1 VDDSRVTSHES
12 RVQSQD
18 SPFGSIHD
26 SRLQT
31 RDLVTMPIFTTQH
44 ENGIALVTFDLAGES
59 VNKLSSAARLEL
71 EALLNQLRDDGGTRA
86 IVLISGKADN
96 FIAGADIEEFTA
108 LTTQAQAERLSFEGQ
123 ETVSRVE
130 TFHKPIVAAINGACL
145 GGGLELALA
154 CHYRIATDHPKTQ
167 LGLPEVQLGL
177 IPGAG
182 GCQRLPRLIGARAA
196 LDMILTGRTERAA
209 KALRLGLVDEVVP
222 PSILRQ
228 TAIAAADRL
237 VREGLP
243 KRTATGGLPGLVLD
257 RTSAGRRL
265 VYRESRKQILKKNGG
280 HYPAP
285 FAALE
290 AVRVGLEQGVAA
302 GLAEEHRAFGQ
313 LAVGDVSRRLVQ
325 IFFATTALKKDDGVP
340 PGKATP
346 RQIRRLG
353 VVGSGFMGAGIA
365 GTAVLN
371 VEIDTR
377 LKDADLDRVG
387 KGLRAADALLTER
400 LKRRRISRSQYDRLS
415 GLLSGSVDF
424 SGFSRADLV
433 IEAVFE
439 DLDTKRRVLAEVEE
453 HVRPDTIFATNTST
467 IPIRQIAARARRPE
481 RVLGMHF
488 FSPVEKMPLLEVIP
502 TLASAPDMVVTA
514 VRFGRRMGKT
524 VIVVADRPG
533 FWVNRIL
540 SPYLNEAGHLL
551 QEGVPI
557 GLIDRVMTSFG
568 FPVGPVALLDEVG
581 LDVAE
586 KAGGVMH
593 EAFGERMK
601 PAGAL
606 GRLIGGSRLGRKNGR
621 GFYQYKEGHKAGP
634 DNGVYALLNVRP
646 VDADP
651 ELVQRRL
658 VYSMLNEAALASAED
673 VVRSPRDGD
682 IGAIFGIGFP
692 AFRGGPLRMID
703 DLSAAGVVE
712 TLYQL
717 QEQFGERFR
726 PAASLLEM
734 ARGSRRYYPA

>member
-1 VDDSRVTSHES
+1 M
-12 RVQSQD
+12 
-18 SPFGSIHD
+18 GA
-26 SRLQT
+26 
-31 RDLVTMPIFTTQH
+31 FTTSN
-44 ENGIALVTFDLAGES
+44 ENGIAVITFNLPGEP
-59 VNKLSSAARLEL
+59 VNKLSNAARVEL
-71 EALLNQLRDDGGTRA
+71 EALLIGFRDDPGTRA
-86 IVLISGKADN
+86 LVLISGKPDN

-108 LTTQAQAERLSFEGQ
+108 LTSQDAAERLSFQGQ

-130 TFHKPIVAAINGACL
+130 TFHKPIVAAIHGACL

-196 LDMILTGRTERAA
+196 LDMILAGKSERAT

-222 PSILRQ
+222 KSILRRV
-228 TAIAAADRL
+228 AVEAADRL
-237 VREGLP
+237 AREGLP
-243 KRTATGGLPGLVLD
+243 ERKGKGGLAGMMLD
-257 RTSAGRRL
+257 RTAAGRRL
-265 VYRESRKQILKKNGG
+265 VYRAARKQVLQKTGG

-285 FAALE
+285 LAALE
-290 AVRVGLEQGVAA
+290 AVRVGLEQGVTA
-302 GLAEEHRAFGQ
+302 GLAEEHRAFGE
-313 LAVGDVSRRLVQ
+313 LAVGDVSRKLVQ

-340 PGKATP
+340 PGSAAP

-353 VVGSGFMGAGIA
+353 IIGSGFMGAGIA

-371 VEIDTR
+371 VEVDTR
-377 LKDADLDRVG
+377 LKDSDLARVG
-387 KGLRAADALLTER
+387 KGLKAATGLLGDRLKKRRLTRPQYER
-400 LKRRRISRSQYDRLS
+400 LSA
-415 GLLSGSVDF
+415 LLSGSADY

-439 DLDTKRRVLAEVEE
+439 DVEVKRKVLAEVEAV
-453 HVRPDTIFATNTST
+453 VRPDSIFATNTST
-467 IPIRQIAARARRPE
+467 IPIRQIAEQARRPE

-488 FSPVEKMPLLEVIP
+488 FSPVDRMPLLEVIP
-502 TLASAPDMVVTA
+502 TAATSPDTIVTA

-557 GLIDRVMTSFG
+557 ELIDRTMTRFG

-586 KAGGVMH
+586 KAGTVMH

-606 GRLIGGSRLGRKNGR
+606 SRMLGGTRLGRKNGK
-621 GFYQYKEGHKAGP
+621 GFYKYREGHKAGV
-634 DNGVYALLNVRP
+634 DKTVYQLLGVRP
-646 VDADP
+646 GDAHP
-651 ELVQRRL
+651 ELVERRL
-658 VYSMLNEAALASAED
+658 VYAMLNEAAMACAEN
-673 VVRSPRDGD
+673 VVRSPRDAD

-692 AFRGGPLRMID
+692 AFRGGPLRMVD
-703 DLSAAGVVE
+703 DLGAGKVVE

-717 QEQFGERFR
+717 QEQYGERFR
-726 PAASLLEM
+726 PAPALLEM
-734 ARGSRRYYPA
+734 SRRSGRYYPA

>member
-1 VDDSRVTSHES
+1 VPS
-12 RVQSQD
+12 
-18 SPFGSIHD
+18 
-26 SRLQT
+26 
-31 RDLVTMPIFTTQH
+31 FTTTN
-44 ENGIALVTFDLAGES
+44 ENGIAVLTFDLPGEP
-59 VNKLSSAARLEL
+59 VNKLTSSVRDEL
-71 EALLNQLRDDGGTRA
+71 EALLNQLRDDPPTRA
-86 IVLISGKADN
+86 VVLISGKPDN

-108 LTTQAQAERLSFEGQ
+108 ITSQDAAERLSFQGQ

-130 TFHKPIVAAINGACL
+130 TFHKPIVAAIHGACL

-196 LDMILTGRTERAA
+196 LDMILAGKSERAS

-222 PSILRQ
+222 QSILRQ
-228 TAIAAADRL
+228 VAIAAADRL
-237 VREGLP
+237 AREGLP
-243 KRTATGGLPGLVLD
+243 QRARSGGLTGFVLD
-257 RTSAGRRL
+257 RTPAGRSL
-265 VYRESRKQILKKNGG
+265 VYRGARKQVLKKTGG

-285 FAALE
+285 LAALE
-290 AVRVGLEQGVAA
+290 AVRVGLEQGVTA
-302 GLAEEHRAFGQ
+302 GLAEEHRAFGE
-313 LAVGDVSRRLVQ
+313 LAVGDVSRKLVQ

-340 PGKATP
+340 SGTATP

-353 VVGSGFMGAGIA
+353 IVGSGFMGAGIA

-371 VEIDTR
+371 VEVDTR
-377 LKDADLDRVG
+377 LKDSDLARVG
-387 KGLRAADALLTER
+387 KGLKTATALLAER
-400 LKRRRISRSQYDRLS
+400 LERRRLTRPQYDRLS
-415 GLLSGSVDF
+415 ALLSGSADYN
-424 SGFSRADLV
+424 GFKRADLV

-453 HVRPDTIFATNTST
+453 QVRPETIFATNTST
-467 IPIRQIAARARRPE
+467 IPIRHIAAGARRPE
-481 RVLGMHF
+481 RILGMHF
-488 FSPVEKMPLLEVIP
+488 FSPVERMPLLEVIP
-502 TLASAPDMVVTA
+502 TTATSPDTIVTA

-540 SPYLNEAGHLL
+540 SPYLNEAGYLL
-551 QEGVPI
+551 QEGAPI
-557 GLIDRVMTSFG
+557 ELIDRTMTAFG

-606 GRLIGGSRLGRKNGR
+606 GRMLGATRLGRKNGR
-621 GFYQYKEGHKAGP
+621 GFYRYREGHKAGVDKSVYP
-634 DNGVYALLNVRP
+634 LLGVHP
-646 VDADP
+646 VDAHED
-651 ELVQRRL
+651 LVQRRL
-658 VYSMLNEAALASAED
+658 VYAMLNEAAMACSEG
-673 VVRSPRDGD
+673 VVRSPRDAD

-703 DLSAAGVVE
+703 DLGPGRVVE

-726 PAASLLEM
+726 PAASLLDM
-734 ARGSRRYYPA
+734 SRKSGRYYPA

>member
-1 VDDSRVTSHES
+1 MSA
-12 RVQSQD
+12 
-18 SPFGSIHD
+18 
-26 SRLQT
+26 
-31 RDLVTMPIFTTQH
+31 FTTSN
-44 ENGIALVTFDLAGES
+44 ENGVAVITFDLPGEP
-59 VNKLSSAARLEL
+59 VNKLTATVRVGL
-71 EALLNQLRDDGGTRA
+71 EALLIGFRDDPATRA
-86 IVLISGKADN
+86 VVLISGKPDN

-108 LTTQAQAERLSFEGQ
+108 LTSQDSAERLSFEGQ

-130 TFHKPIVAAINGACL
+130 TFHKPIVAAIHGACL

-196 LDMILTGRTERAA
+196 LDMILAGKSERAT

-222 PSILRQ
+222 QSILRQ
-228 TAIAAADRL
+228 VAISGADRL
-237 VREGLP
+237 AREGLP
-243 KRTATGGLPGLVLD
+243 KRAGKGGMAGLLLD

-265 VYRESRKQILKKNGG
+265 VYRAARKQVLKKTGG

-285 FAALE
+285 LAALE
-290 AVRVGLEQGVAA
+290 AVRVGLEQGVTA
-302 GLAEEHRAFGQ
+302 GLAEEHRAFGE
-313 LAVGDVSRRLVQ
+313 LAVGDVSRKLVQ

-340 PGKATP
+340 PGSATP

-353 VVGSGFMGAGIA
+353 IIGSGFMGAGIA

-371 VEIDTR
+371 VEVDTR
-377 LKDADLDRVG
+377 LKDADLARVG
-387 KGLRAADALLTER
+387 KGVKAATKLLADRLEKRRLTRPQYER
-400 LKRRRISRSQYDRLS
+400 LSA
-415 GLLSGSVDF
+415 LLSGAADY
-424 SGFSRADLV
+424 SGFKRADLV

-439 DLDTKRRVLAEVEE
+439 DLEVKRKVLTEVESQ
-453 HVRPDTIFATNTST
+453 VRPDAIFATNTST
-467 IPIRQIAARARRPE
+467 IPIRQIAERARHSE

-488 FSPVEKMPLLEVIP
+488 FSPVERMPLLEIIP
-502 TLASAPDMVVTA
+502 TSATSPDTIVTA

-551 QEGVPI
+551 QEGVSI
-557 GLIDRVMTSFG
+557 ELIDGTMTAFG

-586 KAGGVMH
+586 KAGNVMH

-606 GRLIGGSRLGRKNGR
+606 GRMLSATRLGRKNAR
-621 GFYQYKEGHKAGP
+621 GFYRYQKGHKAGVDKSVYP
-634 DNGVYALLNVRP
+634 VLGVKP
-646 VDADP
+646 VEADAD
-651 ELVQRRL
+651 LVQRRL
-658 VYSMLNEAALASAED
+658 VYAMLNEAALACAEN
-673 VVRSPRDGD
+673 VVRSPRDAD
-682 IGAIFGIGFP
+682 IGAIFGFGFP

-703 DLSAAGVVE
+703 DVGPGRVVE
-712 TLYQL
+712 VLYQL
-717 QEQFGERFR
+717 QELFGERFR
-726 PAASLLEM
+726 PAPSLLEM
-734 ARGSRRYYPA
+734 SRRSGRYYPA